1 MTKHRQRVAF
11 EAQLLSVTQ
20 LSLQTEVEAKLRAIK
35 RLRQQIERLSEPSRL
50 SRVDDARRLQ
60 QQIKSM
66 LDVNRAVRITLIELE
81 QVARELVEDLE
92 AEDSM

>member
-1 MTKHRQRVAF
+1 MVNHRQRVAF
-11 EAQLLSVTQ
+11 ESQLLSVTQ

-35 RLRQQIERLSEPSRL
+35 RLRQQIERLSGPSRV

-60 QQIKSM
+60 EQIRSM
-66 LDVNRAVRITLIELE
+66 LEVNHAVRITLTELE

-92 AEDSM
+92 AEDSV